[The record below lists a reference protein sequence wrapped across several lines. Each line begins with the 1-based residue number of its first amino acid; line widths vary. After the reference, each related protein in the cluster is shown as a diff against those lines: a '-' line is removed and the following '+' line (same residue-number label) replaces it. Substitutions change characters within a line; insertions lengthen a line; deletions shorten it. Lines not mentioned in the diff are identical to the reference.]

1 MIPAA
6 LALPGARR
14 HRGRMRFPPLHR
26 GTLLARRQRFLADIR
41 LDDGRTILA
50 HCPNTGR
57 MLGYSAPGLTVWA
70 SERTAAGRCA
80 WTWELAEV
88 GGTLVGVHPARA
100 NALAVEAIQAGR
112 IPALAGY
119 ADCLREVRYG
129 EEGSRIDL
137 LLRASG
143 RADCHVEVKSVTAA
157 DEYGLGV
164 FPDAVSARGLRHLRE
179 LQRVAAGGGRAVL
192 LFCVQRAD
200 VLAVRAASEI
210 DPAYA
215 RGLREALAGGV
226 EVLAWQCVISTR
238 EIALRRPLPLL
249 R

>member
-1 MIPAA
+1 
-6 LALPGARR
+6 
-14 HRGRMRFPPLHR
+14 MRFPELHR
-26 GTLLARRQRFLADIR
+26 GVLLARRQRFLADIR
-41 LDDGRTILA
+41 LADGRDILA

-57 MLGYSAPGLTVWA
+57 MLGYSAPGMTVWA
-70 SERTAAGRCA
+70 SQREPGGRCG

-88 GGTLVGVHPARA
+88 GQALVGVHPARA
-100 NALAVEAIQAGR
+100 NALVLQAIAADR

-119 ADCLREVRYG
+119 QQRLREVRYG
-129 EEGSRIDL
+129 HEGSRIDL
-137 LLRASG
+137 LLRAPG
-143 RADCHVEVKSVTAA
+143 RADCYVEVKSVTAA
-157 DEYGLGV
+157 DEYGLGI

-179 LQRVAAGGGRAVL
+179 LQAMAASGARAVL

-215 RGLREALAGGV
+215 RGLAEAAAAGV
-226 EVLAWQCVISTR
+226 EILVWQCAISTR
-238 EIALRRPLPLL
+238 EIVLRRRLPLL